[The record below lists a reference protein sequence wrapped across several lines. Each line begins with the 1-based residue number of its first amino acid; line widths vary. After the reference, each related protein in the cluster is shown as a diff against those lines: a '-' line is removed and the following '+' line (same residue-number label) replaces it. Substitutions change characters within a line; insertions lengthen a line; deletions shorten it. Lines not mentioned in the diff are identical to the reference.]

1 MSEYFRL
8 IVRFSHVF
16 FISTCCQSNGSN
28 PIQEDL
34 ERSRFS
40 APGADVQES
49 AVSTAPE
56 QEEEGSEEATEE
68 DLQTI
73 RF

>member
-1 MSEYFRL
+1 MSEYFRI

-16 FISTCCQSNGSN
+16 FISTCCHSNGAN
-28 PIQEDL
+28 PIQEDF

-49 AVSTAPE
+49 AISSAPE
-56 QEEEGSEEATEE
+56 QEEGSEEGFEEE
-68 DLQTI
+68 DVQTLS
-73 RF
+73 F